1 MSIRDKFS
9 NLTQISNLLNLEKV
23 IYKYYYTLNFY

>member
-9 NLTQISNLLNLEKV
+9 NLTQMSNLLNLEKV
-23 IYKYYYTLNFY
+23 VFTMFSQIII